1 MIFESASFSSQLK
14 LFQFQE
20 PWRAHVIEKLSRRE
34 NGSPRMASS
43 DVLFWN
49 SEVLEPQS
57 RMIAI
62 LLTKD
67 WMTGFWTRNWWNL
80 LESRLDLR
88 KILENNCLRLKS
100 VVKFLW
106 FSSRTY
112 CTYQCQWVTWPGV
125 TILIAE
131 TRDTTFFLIQWSQ
144 PWPEMLGFV
153 SFPIVHEFHLRW
165 PTVPGSWA
173 SFGLPIKYDWSN
185 MDTLM

>member
-67 WMTGFWTRNWWNL
+67 
-80 LESRLDLR
+80 
-88 KILENNCLRLKS
+88 
-100 VVKFLW
+100 
-106 FSSRTY
+106 
-112 CTYQCQWVTWPGV
+112 
-125 TILIAE
+125 
-131 TRDTTFFLIQWSQ
+131 
-144 PWPEMLGFV
+144 
-153 SFPIVHEFHLRW
+153 
-165 PTVPGSWA
+165 
-173 SFGLPIKYDWSN
+173 
-185 MDTLM
+185 